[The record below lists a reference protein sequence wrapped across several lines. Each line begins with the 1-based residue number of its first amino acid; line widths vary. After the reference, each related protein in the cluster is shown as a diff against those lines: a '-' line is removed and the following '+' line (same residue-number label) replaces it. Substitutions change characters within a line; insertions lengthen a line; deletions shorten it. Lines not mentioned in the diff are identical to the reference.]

1 MKRVVTQIIAAA
13 AFSVLG
19 VGCATT
25 TSMRGPQHTSTE
37 VELALQDTE
46 RSAFARMAASIDPET
61 AEAARRLALGEER

>member
-1 MKRVVTQIIAAA
+1 MKPQVIQIIAVA

-19 VGCATT
+19 IGCATT
-25 TSMRGPQHTSTE
+25 RSVRGPQHSSTE

-46 RSAFARMAASIDPET
+46 RSAFARMAASTDPET